1 MKKSLLSILASAL
14 LVVGCQNYDDQFTN
28 LESQISALVQTVAG
42 LSQVQSELAQL
53 TTNVSNIQSAL
64 ADIPS
69 SAEINTSI
77 NEGLAGV
84 VADIADLETSL
95 DNVVSADDL
104 TTVSDAISDVADDVN
119 DILSSNNVYDQK
131 LLITNQAELDIAIG
145 LGGKIALINNDVE
158 IVLDDEMNRADLD
171 SIAARITAV
180 VGGFEYDGD
189 LEDFESNGLVFSK
202 LKSVSQQLKWET
214 RDDISFP
221 ALTSVG
227 SLDIVTGDSEL
238 ITSASFPVL
247 TKLPY
252 VSTSTDG
259 GTTTQASTIDL
270 EDSASLTMSAL
281 IRYTGVATAAQRGTK
296 AAAGVA
302 TTASNALTIIL
313 DDDDATTF
321 DLAALTTEDA
331 DDSDS
336 DTALALTLTGPRSV
350 TLANY
355 AQGVLTAADATT
367 VVLPDYEWNASTAL
381 ASVETLRVHKVA
393 TSVDVS
399 GFSNLEI
406 LDLQNAAYET
416 KNPTAIAISVGG
428 NTNVENINLNG
439 YFASFT
445 ATGTTSLDTIV
456 TAGEIGTFEITTSK
470 IVELSLGHK
479 AWRTL
484 AGTPVATLQLTGN
497 TKLTSVTADSLDD
510 VNVMEIVDNDK
521 LATISLAGLTSTSTK
536 AAASATAG
544 TPAVAPVIGVQIY
557 GNAKLTSTYQT
568 ASAVGALTTVAEAVT
583 LDQAPTSLVT
593 WIKAAKAVWGV
604 TGYGAV
610 GTSSKADGTIY
621 IATDE
626 YTSVAADGDET
637 EVSSAYVV
645 ANLYGAETSNA
656 VAGLTAIR
664 SLSIPNHASTTGTVI
679 IGGVSKSIT
688 AGDVSNA
695 VVGLSEFVTTNS
707 SAYSAAGYSIAS
719 QGYGYSDNTLVV
731 TATEAALTTVQYG
744 DIFVFTFGGSSVTIP
759 LTDNDA
765 DVAGV
770 QFGGKTLGFD
780 TTSGVVTTTA
790 VTTPTATASAYVT
803 TGTELMEALAWYL
816 NQADK
821 KFPNYLGTAA
831 SNTTSS
837 TGDDDTDAALSG
849 ENYDLG
855 KWTAVYTDAAGIT
868 VTFNQDKTNVL
879 NGAIV
884 LEHQDG
890 ALSSEI
896 TLTKDLSLLEY
907 AGAVLTATA
916 DGGNGDA
923 YNFTITGTIAASAS
937 GTALVK
943 ASIGNGGTVYLSG
956 VTDATNSV
964 VRSLTAENGT
974 AYTNTDNTGDESLN
988 DWTTAFYQYGIDDDA
1003 NTAASAGS
1011 TPDKISKL
1019 AAGVTS

>member
-1 MKKSLLSILASAL
+1 MKKGLLSILASAL
-14 LVVGCQNYDDQFTN
+14 LVVGCQNYDDQFNN
-28 LESQISALVQTVAG
+28 LESQISALATTVAG

-53 TTNVSNIQSAL
+53 TSNVSNIQAAL

-69 SAEINTSI
+69 SAEINSSI

-84 VADIADLETSL
+84 IDDIAELETSL

-104 TTVSDAISDVADDVN
+104 TTVSDAISDVADDVS

-158 IVLDDEMNRADLD
+158 IILNDEMNRADLD

-189 LEDFESNGLVFSK
+189 LEDYESNGLVFSK

-259 GTTTQASTIDL
+259 GTTTQANTIDL

-281 IRYTGVATAAQRGTK
+281 IRYTGAATASQRGTK
-296 AAAGVA
+296 AAAGTA
-302 TTASNALTIIL
+302 TTAANALTIIL
-313 DDDDATTF
+313 NDDDATTF

-336 DTALALTLTGPRSV
+336 DVALALTLTGPRSV

-406 LDLQNAAYET
+406 LDLRNAAYET
-416 KNPTAIAISVGG
+416 KNPTTIAISANG
-428 NTNVENINLNG
+428 NTNVENINLDG

-445 ATGTTSLDTIV
+445 ATGATSLDTIV

-470 IVELSLGHK
+470 IAELTLGHK

-497 TKLTSVTADSLDD
+497 TKLTSITADSLDD

-521 LATISLAGLTSTSTK
+521 LETISLAGLTSTSTK

-544 TPAVAPVIGVQIY
+544 TPAVAPVIGVLIY

-583 LDQAPTSLVT
+583 FDQAPASLVT
-593 WIKAAKAVWGV
+593 WIKAAKAVWGT
-604 TGYGAV
+604 TGFGAQ
-610 GTSSKADGTIY
+610 GQSSKADGTIY
-621 IATDE
+621 IETDE

-645 ANLYGAETSNA
+645 ANLYGATTSNGATGTYAKRSFNLGKTDGAITATIDGAIVPSTNGTLQGTLGATVARWITESA
-656 VAGLTAIR
+656 VLLADKGISATSA
-664 SLSIPNHASTTGTVI
+664 TTG
-679 IGGVSKSIT
+679 G
-688 AGDVSNA
+688 
-695 VVGLSEFVTTNS
+695 
-707 SAYSAAGYSIAS
+707 AAG
-719 QGYGYSDNTLVV
+719 TV
-731 TATEAALTTVQYG
+731 TIGTGSLTTG
-744 DIFVFTFGGSSVTIP
+744 DLITLSVGSVNVTQ
-759 LTDNDA
+759 N
-765 DVAGV
+765 GW
-770 QFGGKTLGFD
+770 
-780 TTSGVVTTTA
+780 
-790 VTTPTATASAYVT
+790 VTTPTYAFVVP
-803 TGTELMEALAWYL
+803 
-816 NQADK
+816 ADYDSS
-821 KFPNYLGTAA
+821 NST
-831 SNTTSS
+831 SNTTLANLIEDQILQGSS
-837 TGDDDTDAALSG
+837 NVGTATATAYAGTATTVLGGATQALKTANTSDAIIELEEIGNGNSLNG
-849 ENYDLG
+849 
-855 KWTAVYTDAAGIT
+855 AAIT
-868 VTFNQDKTNVL
+868 VTVKHKPAATSVASWTALSLVEKEAAAVTTTNTLAGLGIEINGTASTADDVMEATDVIL
-879 NGAIV
+879 TLTSTDIGTLSTIGQPLDGVAGAIGDITSFVAGSVTLTTFIANEVHSAGDQDDLKAALGLGADILTAATTAAIAAGKVALATDQCV
-884 LEHQDG
+884 LE
-890 ALSSEI
+890 S
-896 TLTKDLSLLEY
+896 
-907 AGAVLTATA
+907 
-916 DGGNGDA
+916 
-923 YNFTITGTIAASAS
+923 
-937 GTALVK
+937 
-943 ASIGNGGTVYLSG
+943 
-956 VTDATNSV
+956 
-964 VRSLTAENGT
+964 SLTAFGQDGV
-974 AYTNTDNTGDESLN
+974 TNTSPG
-988 DWTTAFYQYGIDDDA
+988 
-1003 NTAASAGS
+1003 AGS

-1019 AAGVTS
+1019 AAGV

>member
-1 MKKSLLSILASAL
+1 LASAL

-28 LESQISALVQTVAG
+28 LESQISALASTVAG
-42 LSQVQSELAQL
+42 LSQVQSELTQL
-53 TTNVSNIQSAL
+53 TTNVSNIQAAL

-84 VADIADLETSL
+84 VADIAELETSL

-104 TTVSDAISDVADDVN
+104 TTVSDAISDVADDVS

-158 IVLDDEMNRADLD
+158 IILNDEMNRADLD

-189 LEDFESNGLVFSK
+189 MEDYESNGLVFSK
-202 LKSVSQQLKWET
+202 LKSVSQKLVWQT

-227 SLDIVTGDSEL
+227 SLNIVTGDSEL

-259 GTTTQASTIDL
+259 GTTTQADTIDL

-281 IRYTGVATAAQRGTK
+281 IRYTGAATQSQQNTK
-296 AAAGVA
+296 AVPANVAAARAA
-302 TTASNALTIIL
+302 TNALTIIL

-321 DLAALTTEDA
+321 DLAALTTEDE

-355 AQGVLTAADATT
+355 AKGVLTAADATT

-393 TSVDVS
+393 TSVDAS

-406 LDLQNAAYET
+406 LDLQNVAYET

-456 TAGEIGTFEITTSK
+456 TAGEIGTFEITNSK
-470 IVELSLGHK
+470 IAELTLGHK

-497 TKLTSVTADSLDD
+497 TKLTSLTADSLDD

-557 GNAKLTSTYQT
+557 GNAKLTTTYQT

-583 LDQAPTSLVT
+583 LDQAPASLVT
-593 WIKAAKAVWGV
+593 WIKAAKAVWGA

-610 GTSSKADGTIY
+610 GTASKADGTIY

-645 ANLYGAETSNA
+645 ANLYGAATSNGA
-656 VAGLTAIR
+656 TGTYAKRTFNLGNTDGAITATIDGATIPSANGTVQGTLGATLARWITESAVLLADKGISATSATTGGANGKITFGTGSLTASDLVFVSVGSVNVTKGNGSASATPTYGFEVPAGHVAGSTSDTTFADIIEDR
-664 SLSIPNHASTTGTVI
+664 IDAGDGGSTTVPT
-679 IGGVSKSIT
+679 
-688 AGDVSNA
+688 
-695 VVGLSEFVTTNS
+695 
-707 SAYSAAGYSIAS
+707 AYSGTATSTVGQRVHALTVTNASNKDVIFQEEGNGNSLDGAAITVTVKRKPAATSTASWTALALWEKEAAGV
-719 QGYGYSDNTLVV
+719 TV
-731 TATEAALTTVQYG
+731 TATLANLGISINGTASTADDVMQSPDVLMTLTSNQVGTLTTIGQPLEGDWNDISSFAVGTTTITTHLTKEVHYGATQADLKAALG
-744 DIFVFTFGGSSVTIP
+744 LGA
-759 LTDNDA
+759 DA
-765 DVAGV
+765 A
-770 QFGGKTLGFD
+770 
-780 TTSGVVTTTA
+780 TA
-790 VTTPTATASAYVT
+790 ATASAIKAAK
-803 TGTELMEALAWYL
+803 EALNIDPVIL
-816 NQADK
+816 Q
-821 KFPNYLGTAA
+821 
-831 SNTTSS
+831 SS
-837 TGDDDTDAALSG
+837 LSAFG
-849 ENYDLG
+849 QD
-855 KWTAVYTDAAGIT
+855 GIT
-868 VTFNQDKTNVL
+868 
-879 NGAIV
+879 
-884 LEHQDG
+884 
-890 ALSSEI
+890 
-896 TLTKDLSLLEY
+896 
-907 AGAVLTATA
+907 
-916 DGGNGDA
+916 
-923 YNFTITGTIAASAS
+923 
-937 GTALVK
+937 
-943 ASIGNGGTVYLSG
+943 
-956 VTDATNSV
+956 
-964 VRSLTAENGT
+964 
-974 AYTNTDNTGDESLN
+974 
-988 DWTTAFYQYGIDDDA
+988 
-1003 NTAASAGS
+1003 NTAAGAGT

-1019 AAGVTS
+1019 AAGA